1 MNCGKVTDFT
11 VNGKCS
17 GCGACCST
25 YLPITQKELKV
36 LKAWVKKNRYKPSNS
51 YAPANI
57 RGRSLDLTCPFLNK
71 DTGKCD
77 VYDIRPTICREFIC
91 NKDISKRYHNAFTV
105 HNLRKDIFGDDNGI
119 TAVQA
124 ELLIMNSQKG

>member
-1 MNCGKVTDFT
+1 MMEVTDFT
-11 VNGKCS
+11 KNGKCS

-36 LKAWVKKNRYKPSNS
+36 LKAWVKKNRYKPSNI
-51 YAPANI
+51 YAPTNM
-57 RGRSLDLTCPFLNK
+57 RGHTLDLTCPFLNK

-77 VYDIRPTICREFIC
+77 VYDIRPAICREFIC
-91 NKDISKRYHNAFTV
+91 NKDISKRYRNAFTV
-105 HNLRKDIFGDDNGI
+105 HNLRKDIFGDDNGLN
-119 TAVQA
+119 AVQA